1 MSGQPNSV
9 SLEILISPILYICA
23 EVTRI
28 LNISAK
34 VTKHTAGFFRSLL
47 TVFILFL
54 ASLGANQ
61 AFAAKESNL
70 NIYSLDH
77 PVPGGVAVIKLG
89 SAPKMPQAPQAS
101 FQNKPVLV
109 VKGRDQQWLAI
120 VGLPLNIPPGP
131 QTLIVK
137 ESPAREI
144 SFTIK
149 DKKYKE
155 QHLSIK
161 NTRQVN
167 PLPEDLKRINLELAA
182 QNQAYQVFSQNI
194 PSNIIFDKP
203 VEGPLSSPFGLK
215 RFFNGEARAPHSG
228 LDFAVPT
235 GTPIKAPADGK
246 VILTGNYFFNGN
258 TVFLDH
264 GQGLISMYCHLS
276 VIDVAVGDALVRGE
290 VLGKVGATG
299 RVTGAHLHWNV
310 SLNDARIDPAI
321 LIGMFKP

>member
-1 MSGQPNSV
+1 MFNPC
-9 SLEILISPILYICA
+9 EIVPKS
-23 EVTRI
+23 
-28 LNISAK
+28 LNIRGDVNK
-34 VTKHTAGFFRSLL
+34 NTAGFFRSFFI
-47 TVFILFL
+47 TFILSI
-54 ASLGANQ
+54 ASLSAKQ
-61 AFAAKESNL
+61 VIAATEHRAATAFNT
-70 NIYSLDH
+70 NIDALHH
-77 PVPGGVAVIKLG
+77 PVPGGIAVIKIG
-89 SAPKMPQAPQAS
+89 KAPQAPQAS

-109 VKGRDQQWLAI
+109 VKGPDQQWLAV
-120 VGLPLNIPPGP
+120 VGLALEVPAGL
-131 QTLIVK
+131 QTLRVK
-137 ESPAREI
+137 GEASQEVR
-144 SFTIK
+144 FTVQ

-155 QHLSIK
+155 QRLTIQ

-167 PLPEDLKRINLELAA
+167 PLPEDLKRISLELAA
-182 QNQAYQVFSQNI
+182 QKQAYLVFSPNT
-194 PSNIIFDKP
+194 PSNIMFDKP

-215 RFFNGEARAPHSG
+215 RYFNGEPRAPHSG

-235 GTPIKAPADGK
+235 GTPVKAPADGK

-276 VIDVAVGDALVRGE
+276 VIEVAVGDTLQRGQ

>member
-1 MSGQPNSV
+1 MTRFIRFFFTCAALSFAILCSCQSIASSEFDTSNIL
-9 SLEILISPILYICA
+9 SL
-23 EVTRI
+23 
-28 LNISAK
+28 
-34 VTKHTAGFFRSLL
+34 H
-47 TVFILFL
+47 
-54 ASLGANQ
+54 
-61 AFAAKESNL
+61 
-70 NIYSLDH
+70 H
-77 PVPGGVAVIKLG
+77 PVPGGIAVVELG
-89 SAPKMPQAPQAS
+89 SAIKAPQIS
-101 FQNKPVLV
+101 FKNKSVLV
-109 VKGRDQQWLAI
+109 VKSPGEQWYAI
-120 VGLPLNIPPGP
+120 VGLALNTPTG
-131 QTLIVK
+131 QQSIVVK
-137 ESPAREI
+137 NGSSREI
-144 SFTIK
+144 AFTVK

-155 QHLSIK
+155 QRLTIK

-167 PLPEDLKRINLELAA
+167 PLPEDLKRINLEMTA
-182 QNQAYQVFSQNI
+182 QNQAYQEFSPKI
-194 PSNIIFDKP
+194 PSNLIFDKP

-215 RFFNGEARAPHSG
+215 RFFNGEPRAPHSG

-276 VIDVAVGDALVRGE
+276 VIDVAVGDSLARGD

-321 LIGMFKP
+321 LIGMFRP

>member
-1 MSGQPNSV
+1 M
-9 SLEILISPILYICA
+9 
-23 EVTRI
+23 TKI
-28 LNISAK
+28 LNIRCAE
-34 VTKHTAGFFRSLL
+34 TKISAGFFRSLFF
-47 TVFILFL
+47 TLFL
-54 ASLGANQ
+54 SIASLSANQ
-61 AFAAKESNL
+61 ALAATEHKAATAFNTIIDAL
-70 NIYSLDH
+70 HH
-77 PVPGGVAVIKLG
+77 PVPGGIAVIKLG
-89 SAPKMPQAPQAS
+89 PAPQAPQAS

-109 VKGRDQQWLAI
+109 VKGPGQQWLAV
-120 VGLPLNIPPGP
+120 VGLALDVPAGE
-131 QTLIVK
+131 QTLLVK
-137 ESPAREI
+137 AGASREI
-144 SFTIK
+144 RFTVQ

-155 QHLSIK
+155 QRLTIK

-167 PLPEDLKRINLELAA
+167 PLPEDLKRINVERAA
-182 QNQAYQVFSQNI
+182 QNQAYQVFSPNT
-194 PSNIIFDKP
+194 PSNMLFDKP

-215 RFFNGEARAPHSG
+215 RFFNGEPRAPHSG

-235 GTPIKAPADGK
+235 GTPVKAPADGK
-246 VILTGNYFFNGN
+246 VILTGDYFFNGN

-276 VIDVAVGDALVRGE
+276 VIEVVVGDTLTRGQ

>member
-1 MSGQPNSV
+1 M
-9 SLEILISPILYICA
+9 
-23 EVTRI
+23 TRFVHCFLTI
-28 LNISAK
+28 AA
-34 VTKHTAGFFRSLL
+34 VLL
-47 TVFILFL
+47 TSPVASQVL
-54 ASLGANQ
+54 AASEPN
-61 AFAAKESNL
+61 AATARNTS
-70 NIYSLDH
+70 IYALDH
-77 PVPGGVAVIKLG
+77 PVPGGIAVIKLG
-89 SAPKMPQAPQAS
+89 PAAQTPQAS

-109 VKGRDQQWLAI
+109 VKGPDQQWLAV
-120 VGLPLNIPPGP
+120 VGLALNVPAGQ
-131 QTLIVK
+131 QTILVK
-137 ESPAREI
+137 GAASREI
-144 SFTIK
+144 SFTVQ

-155 QHLSIK
+155 QRLTIK

-167 PLPEDLKRINLELAA
+167 PLPEDLKRINLEMAA
-182 QNQAYQVFSQNI
+182 QNQAYQVFSSKT

-215 RFFNGEARAPHSG
+215 RFFNGEPRAPHSG

-246 VILTGNYFFNGN
+246 VILIGHYFFNGN

-276 VIDVAVGDALVRGE
+276 VIDVAVGDRLGRGE

>member
-1 MSGQPNSV
+1 M
-9 SLEILISPILYICA
+9 
-23 EVTRI
+23 
-28 LNISAK
+28 
-34 VTKHTAGFFRSLL
+34 
-47 TVFILFL
+47 
-54 ASLGANQ
+54 
-61 AFAAKESNL
+61 
-70 NIYSLDH
+70 
-77 PVPGGVAVIKLG
+77 
-89 SAPKMPQAPQAS
+89 
-101 FQNKPVLV
+101 
-109 VKGRDQQWLAI
+109 
-120 VGLPLNIPPGP
+120 
-131 QTLIVK
+131 
-137 ESPAREI
+137 
-144 SFTIK
+144 
-149 DKKYKE
+149 
-155 QHLSIK
+155 
-161 NTRQVN
+161 N